1 MNRLHPHCW
10 FWLILALYLILAV
23 AMSVVVPLGEAPDEV
38 DHFLYVR
45 HLVREK
51 AFPVMDP
58 VFANN
63 ETLEANQPPLYYL
76 LGALLTGWIE
86 MDEAADLPLNACFS
100 SNPDDP
106 GRQNFYWHSAA
117 EQFPWRGTVLAFHLV
132 RLLSVGLGAGTVGLA
147 YGIGRQ
153 VKRDN
158 VWVGVAAA
166 AILAFNPQFIFI
178 TASAN
183 NDNLTAFLGAAI
195 VLACIQLAYSPLALS
210 PRRLIPLSLLIGLGL
225 LTKFSLFGLWPLAF
239 LAFGLKIAADT
250 RNTDRKEHGW
260 RALFKMVTVWPSLLV
275 LVIVPLV
282 VAGWWYGRGYQLY
295 GDPLAWEV
303 HLAAKGAYVLRTEPL
318 RLADLG
324 DFILTHFQS
333 YWGWFGWLNIKWPV
347 WVYGLL
353 AVMVAAA
360 IIGLFKGRNPEGQE
374 KEKDGTRINTVG
386 TPRSDEHGL
395 NSPRRLWDFALANT
409 AILFPTLATLIVY
422 VALLRYI
429 QTINWSGYQGRL
441 AYTAAAPLA
450 VLLAVG
456 LLKLAGPRLAQ
467 AVGVALFALSLF
479 SLAGVIA
486 PAYPRPQ
493 IYQPSPQ
500 AVTFAPVCARFD
512 AGLEIEAYQLDAP
525 AYPGGSLPVTVYGY
539 GLTDSPSPQT
549 LAVQIRGREG
559 QIAGQAQA
567 KLAWMAGQVISLTLN
582 VPVDAAAL
590 PTRAVLQIGLLTP
603 AGEWQAATSPGGRQ
617 LDLPFGLTTVKI
629 APAEP
634 VMARPQQAIGA
645 EFGEQLVLLGY
656 DRVDDGAEVRLGLY
670 WRAAAALPTDYTFF
684 VHLLDENGQ
693 LITQHDGQPQAGW
706 YPTTLWAEGETVADW
721 VTLTLPTD
729 APPGPYHL
737 AIGVYQLET
746 LTRLPVVWNGIVQ
759 PDGQL
764 ILNN

>member
-1 MNRLHPHCW
+1 MQTIRHHTPLL
-10 FWLILALYLILAV
+10 LILGLYLILGGV
-23 AMSVVVPLGEAPDEV
+23 MSVVVPLGEAPDEL
-38 DHFLYVR
+38 DHFLYVE
-45 HLVREK
+45 HLVRERT
-51 AFPVMDP
+51 FPVLDP
-58 VFANN
+58 VFENN

-76 LGALLTGWIE
+76 MGALLTGWIE
-86 MDEAADLPLNACFS
+86 WDTSGEMPLNACFS
-100 SNPDDP
+100 YEPDDP
-106 GRQNFYWHSAA
+106 GRQTFYRHDPA
-117 EQFPWRGTVLAFHLV
+117 EQWPWRGTVLAFHLV
-132 RLLSVGLGAGTVGLA
+132 RLLSVVLGAGTVGLA
-147 YGIGRQ
+147 YGIGRA
-153 VKRDN
+153 VVPDDKR
-158 VWVGVAAA
+158 VGLAAA
-166 AILAFNPQFIFI
+166 AILGFNPQFLFI

-195 VLACIQLAYSPLALS
+195 VLASLKLAQTPLTPS
-210 PRRLIPLSLLIGLGL
+210 PRHLVTPSLLIGLGL
-225 LTKFSLFGLWPLAF
+225 LTKFSLLGLWPLPF
-239 LAFGLKIAADT
+239 LALLLAVIKKNGATTIAAVLKT
-250 RNTDRKEHGW
+250 AAIWQG
-260 RALFKMVTVWPSLLV
+260 MTVLLLV
-275 LVIVPLV
+275 PLLI
-282 VAGWWYGRGYQLY
+282 AGWWYGRAVVLY
-295 GDPLAWEV
+295 GDPLAWDV
-303 HLAAKGAYVLRTEPL
+303 HLAAKGAFVLRTEPL
-318 RLADLG
+318 RPADLL
-324 DFILTHFQS
+324 DFARTHFQS

-567 KLAWMAGQVISLTLN
+567 ELAWMAGQVISLTLN

-617 LDLPFGLTTVKI
+617 LDLPIDLTTVKI

-634 VMARPQQAIGA
+634 VVARPQQAIGA